1 MGLTGIDSIIPDY
14 NWKMTTVLGGIYFVF
29 ICERLLKVVI
39 KGKKVSHIIESKN
52 NHIVGTIPKPNRT
65 PRPPP
70 KKKTKKQQQQKS
82 TKPSEQF
89 QNLIGKPKLSHRQN
103 ST

>member
-70 KKKTKKQQQQKS
+70 KKKQKNNNN
-82 TKPSEQF
+82 K
-89 QNLIGKPKLSHRQN
+89 NLPNRRN
-103 ST
+103 SSKI